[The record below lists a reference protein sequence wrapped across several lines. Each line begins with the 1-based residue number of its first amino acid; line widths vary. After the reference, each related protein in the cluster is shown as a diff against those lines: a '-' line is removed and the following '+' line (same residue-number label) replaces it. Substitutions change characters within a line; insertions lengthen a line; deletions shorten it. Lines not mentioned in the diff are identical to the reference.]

1 MLRRKPEVALVD
13 EYAHSNIPG
22 SANEKRWQDI
32 EKLLDAGIT
41 VISTLNIQHLESL
54 NDVVAQITGVEQ
66 RETVP
71 DEVVRK
77 AAQIEL
83 VDITPEALRRRLAHG
98 NVYPSERIDAAL
110 TNYFRAGNLTAL
122 REIALLWLADQVDSA
137 LAKYR
142 ADKKITDTWE
152 ARERV
157 VVAVTGGPESETLV
171 RRASRIASKS
181 SAQLM
186 VVHVV
191 RGDGLS
197 GVSQREM
204 GKVRELAGSIGA
216 TVHVVV
222 GEEVSCALLDF
233 ARETNA
239 TQLVLGSSRR
249 SRWASIFSEGI
260 GAATIKNSG
269 KIDVHMVSHEA
280 ANRGSA
286 FAAIPPRT
294 RQVVSWLA
302 AVILPL
308 AILAITLRLDPTLDV
323 GGKSAIF
330 FAGVISVALFGGVAP
345 AVLSG
350 LLSGAMLVYF
360 HTEPRHSF
368 VVKSLSNALT
378 IMILLGI
385 AMAIAVLVDAA
396 ASRAREARRASQEAE
411 LLSLFAASVLRGAD
425 LSALLE
431 RVREAYSQ
439 RSVCLV
445 REVDGRLI
453 PVAGVGTES
462 CVTVDAADTAVKV
475 GDDEFWMLM
484 TGRGLTGRDRRVL
497 SVVATQAAG
506 LVKRGELAEEAD
518 KVKSLAEADELR
530 RLLLS
535 ALGHD
540 LRTPLTAA
548 KAAVSSLRAEDVWF
562 SPEDTSELLA
572 TVEESV
578 DQLTLLVANL
588 LDSSRLA
595 AGVVR
600 PELTEV
606 YLEEVVQ
613 RALVGIGG
621 RSTIYGRASIDRVKV
636 EVGGTV
642 AMGDAGLLERVLSN
656 VIDNALHYAP
666 ASIVRVN
673 AGQVGPRV
681 LINIVDEGPGVSKGA
696 AEQMF
701 QPFQRLG
708 DFDTTTGL
716 GLGLSVAKGF
726 VEAMD
731 GTITACDTP
740 GGGLTIL
747 VDLAAPPTG
756 AAPVTRVLVVDDD
769 PQLLRALRINLSV
782 RGYEVITAPTGS
794 RALTL
799 AAEHPPQVVILDLG
813 MPDMSGVEVLAGLRG
828 WLTAPVIVLSART
841 DSSDKVGALDAGADD
856 YMTKPFGMDE
866 LLARLRA
873 AVRRA
878 AVATGADNPV
888 VETKSFIVDLSIKKV
903 IKNGAEVHLTPTEWG
918 MLEMLV
924 RNRGKLVGREELL
937 REVWGPKY
945 ATETH
950 YLRVFLAQL
959 RRKLEDD
966 PSHPAH
972 LLTEAGMGYRFEA

>member
-1 MLRRKPEVALVD
+1 VDDGHVTFTDEPATYDDPLAHRTYPPRRGELRIYLGAAPGVGKTCAMLGEAHRRQERGTDVVGAVIETHGRKKVGELVKGIEVIPPQHISYREGIFPELDIEAVLRRNPEVALVD

-22 SANEKRWQDI
+22 SVNEKRWQDI
-32 EKLLDAGIT
+32 ETLLDAGIT

-222 GEEVSCALLDF
+222 GEDVSSALLDF

-249 SRWASIFSEGI
+249 NRWASIFSEGI

-286 FAAIPPRT
+286 FTAIPPRT

-308 AILAITLRLDPTLDV
+308 AILAITLKLDPTLDV

-368 VVKSLSNALT
+368 AVKSLSNALT

-396 ASRAREARRASQEAE
+396 ASRVREARRASQEAE

-506 LVKRGELAEEAD
+506 LVKRGELAHEAD

-621 RSTIYGRASIDRVKV
+621 RSTINGRASIDRVKV
-636 EVGGTV
+636 EVGGTI

-747 VDLAAPPTG
+747 VDLAAP
-756 AAPVTRVLVVDDD
+756 L
-769 PQLLRALRINLSV
+769 Q
-782 RGYEVITAPTGS
+782 E
-794 RALTL
+794 
-799 AAEHPPQVVILDLG
+799 
-813 MPDMSGVEVLAGLRG
+813 
-828 WLTAPVIVLSART
+828 
-841 DSSDKVGALDAGADD
+841 
-856 YMTKPFGMDE
+856 
-866 LLARLRA
+866 
-873 AVRRA
+873 RRA
-878 AVATGADNPV
+878 KGS
-888 VETKSFIVDLSIKKV
+888 E
-903 IKNGAEVHLTPTEWG
+903 AEE
-918 MLEMLV
+918 
-924 RNRGKLVGREELL
+924 
-937 REVWGPKY
+937 
-945 ATETH
+945 
-950 YLRVFLAQL
+950 
-959 RRKLEDD
+959 RR
-966 PSHPAH
+966 
-972 LLTEAGMGYRFEA
+972 R

>member
-1 MLRRKPEVALVD
+1 VASPAEPRPAQVTYQDDPLRHLGHSQRRGDLRIYLGAAPGVGKTCAMLGEAHRRLERGTDVVAAVVETHGRKKVGELIKGLEVIPPHYISYRGGTFPELDVEAVLRRKPEVALVD
-13 EYAHSNIPG
+13 EYAHSNVPG
-22 SANEKRWQDI
+22 STHDKRWQDI
-32 EKLLDAGIT
+32 ETLLEAGIT

-71 DEVVRK
+71 DEIVRK

-122 REIALLWLADQVDSA
+122 REIALLWLADQVDAA

-197 GVSQREM
+197 GVSPREM
-204 GKVRELAGSIGA
+204 GKVRELAASLGA
-216 TVHVVV
+216 TVHLVV
-222 GEEVSCALLDF
+222 GDDVSTALLDF

-249 SRWASIFSEGI
+249 SRWASFFSEGI
-260 GAATIKNSG
+260 GAATINDSG
-269 KIDVHMVSHEA
+269 KIDVHMVTHEQ
-280 ANRGSA
+280 ANRSLELSS
-286 FAAIPPRT
+286 ISPRT
-294 RQVVSWLA
+294 RQVMSWLA
-302 AVILPL
+302 AVTVPWAVL
-308 AILAITLRLDPTLDV
+308 AVTMRMDAVLDLGAKSTL
-323 GGKSAIF
+323 F
-330 FAGVISVALFGGVAP
+330 FAGVIGVALFGGVAP

-350 LLSGAMLVYF
+350 VLSGALLDYF
-360 HTEPRHSF
+360 HAEPRYSF
-368 VVKSLSNALT
+368 AVANTSNLLT
-378 IMILLGI
+378 IVLLLGV
-385 AMAIAVLVDAA
+385 AMAIALLVDAA
-396 ASRAREARRASQEAE
+396 ASRAREARRATQEAE
-411 LLSLFAASVLRGAD
+411 LLALFAGSVLRGAD
-425 LSALLE
+425 LATLLE

-439 RSVCLV
+439 RAVCLV
-445 REVDGRLI
+445 RDVDGHFE
-453 PVAGVGTES
+453 PVASVGKDP
-462 CVTVDAADTAVKV
+462 CATVDSADTAVKV
-475 GDDEFWMLM
+475 GNDEFWLLM
-484 TGRGLTGRDRRVL
+484 SGRRLTGRDRRVL

-506 LVKRGELAEEAD
+506 LVKQGELAEEAG
-518 KVKSLAEADELR
+518 KVQSLAEADELR

-578 DQLTLLVANL
+578 DQLSLLVANL

-621 RSTIYGRASIDRVKV
+621 RNTIYGRAGIDRVKV

-642 AMGDAGLLERVLSN
+642 AMGDPGLLERVLSN
-656 VIDNALHYAP
+656 VIDNALRYAP
-666 ASIVRVN
+666 ESVVRVN
-673 AGQVGPRV
+673 AGQVGTRV
-681 LINIVDEGPGVSKGA
+681 LINVVDEGPGVSKGA
-696 AEQMF
+696 ADEMF

-716 GLGLSVAKGF
+716 GLGLSVARGF
-726 VEAMD
+726 VEAMS
-731 GTITACDTP
+731 GTITASDTP

-747 VDLAAPPTG
+747 VDLAAPPDE
-756 AAPVTRVLVVDDD
+756 R
-769 PQLLRALRINLSV
+769 
-782 RGYEVITAPTGS
+782 
-794 RALTL
+794 
-799 AAEHPPQVVILDLG
+799 
-813 MPDMSGVEVLAGLRG
+813 
-828 WLTAPVIVLSART
+828 
-841 DSSDKVGALDAGADD
+841 SSDEEEK
-856 YMTKPFGMDE
+856 
-866 LLARLRA
+866 RA
-873 AVRRA
+873 
-878 AVATGADNPV
+878 
-888 VETKSFIVDLSIKKV
+888 
-903 IKNGAEVHLTPTEWG
+903 
-918 MLEMLV
+918 
-924 RNRGKLVGREELL
+924 
-937 REVWGPKY
+937 
-945 ATETH
+945 
-950 YLRVFLAQL
+950 
-959 RRKLEDD
+959 
-966 PSHPAH
+966 
-972 LLTEAGMGYRFEA
+972 

>member
-1 MLRRKPEVALVD
+1 VTFPVDDVEVTSSNEPAASPPANPDTAVSAERRYRDDPYGYSPKTQRRGDLRIYLGAAPGVGKTCAMLGEAHRRLERGTDVVAAVVESHGRKKVNELIKGIEVIPPHHISYRGATFPELDIEAVIARKPEVALVD

-22 SANEKRWQDI
+22 SINDKRWQDI
-32 EKLLDAGIT
+32 EALLDAGIT

-71 DEVVRK
+71 DEIVRK

-110 TNYFRAGNLTAL
+110 TNYFRTGNLTAL
-122 REIALLWLADQVDSA
+122 REIALLWLADQVDAA

-197 GVSQREM
+197 GVSPREM
-204 GKVRELAGSIGA
+204 GKVRELATSLGA
-216 TVHVVV
+216 TVHTVV
-222 GEEVSCALLDF
+222 GDNVSDALLDF

-239 TQLVLGSSRR
+239 TQLVIGSSRR
-249 SRWASIFSEGI
+249 SRWASIFREGI
-260 GAATIKNSG
+260 GAATINNSG
-269 KIDVHMVSHEA
+269 KIDVHMVSHEQ
-280 ANRGSA
+280 ANRGLPFSS
-286 FAAIPPRT
+286 ISPRA
-294 RQVVSWLA
+294 RQVVSWMA
-302 AVILPL
+302 ALTLPWV
-308 AILAITLRLDPTLDV
+308 ILAITLRWLDPTLDV
-323 GGKSAIF
+323 GGKTAIF
-330 FAGVISVALFGGVAP
+330 FAGVIAVALFGGVAP

-350 LLSGAMLVYF
+350 LISGALLVYF
-360 HTEPRHSF
+360 HTEPRNSF
-368 VVKSLSNALT
+368 AVASLSNALT
-378 IMILLGI
+378 IVILLGV

-396 ASRAREARRASQEAE
+396 ASRAREARRTSQEAE
-411 LLSLFAASVLRGAD
+411 LLSLFASSVLRGAD
-425 LSALLE
+425 LETLLE

-439 RSVCLV
+439 RAVCLV
-445 REVDGRLI
+445 RDVDGH
-453 PVAGVGTES
+453 PEKVAGVGVNP
-462 CVTVDAADTAVKV
+462 CVKVDSADTAVRV
-475 GDDEFWMLM
+475 GDDEFWLLM
-484 TGRGLTGRDRRVL
+484 SGRGLTGRDRRVL

-506 LVKRGELAEEAD
+506 LVKRGELAEEAS
-518 KVKSLAEADELR
+518 KVQSLAEADELR

-578 DQLTLLVANL
+578 DQLTSLVANL

-595 AGVVR
+595 AGVVK

-613 RALVGIGG
+613 RAIVSIGG
-621 RSTIYGRASIDRVKV
+621 RSTMLGRGSLDQVKV
-636 EVGGTV
+636 EVDGTT
-642 AMGDAGLLERVLSN
+642 AMGDAGLLERVISN

-666 ASIVRVN
+666 RSVVRVN
-673 AGQVGPRV
+673 AGQVGNRV
-681 LINIVDEGPGVSKGA
+681 LISVVDEGPGVSKGA

-726 VEAMD
+726 VEAME
-731 GTITACDTP
+731 GTVTASDTP
-740 GGGLTIL
+740 GGGLTVL
-747 VDLAAPPTG
+747 VDLAAPE
-756 AAPVTRVLVVDDD
+756 
-769 PQLLRALRINLSV
+769 Q
-782 RGYEVITAPTGS
+782 E
-794 RALTL
+794 
-799 AAEHPPQVVILDLG
+799 
-813 MPDMSGVEVLAGLRG
+813 
-828 WLTAPVIVLSART
+828 
-841 DSSDKVGALDAGADD
+841 
-856 YMTKPFGMDE
+856 
-866 LLARLRA
+866 
-873 AVRRA
+873 RR
-878 AVATGADNPV
+878 
-888 VETKSFIVDLSIKKV
+888 
-903 IKNGAEVHLTPTEWG
+903 
-918 MLEMLV
+918 
-924 RNRGKLVGREELL
+924 
-937 REVWGPKY
+937 
-945 ATETH
+945 
-950 YLRVFLAQL
+950 Q
-959 RRKLEDD
+959 
-966 PSHPAH
+966 
-972 LLTEAGMGYRFEA
+972 

>member
-1 MLRRKPEVALVD
+1 VTSTDEPAAPAVASSVEPRPAQGNYQDDPLGHLGQSHRRGDLRIYLGAAPGVGKTCGMLGEAHRRLERGTDVVAAVVETHGRKKVGELIKGIEVIPPHYISYRGGTFPELNVEAVLQRKPEVALVD

-22 SANEKRWQDI
+22 STHDKRWQDI
-32 EKLLDAGIT
+32 ETLLDAGIT

-71 DEVVRK
+71 DEIVRK

-186 VVHVV
+186 VVHVA

-197 GVSQREM
+197 GVSPREM

-222 GEEVSCALLDF
+222 GDEVSCALLDF

-269 KIDVHMVSHEA
+269 KIDVHMVSHEQ
-280 ANRGSA
+280 ANRGLELSA
-286 FAAIPPRT
+286 ISPRT
-294 RQVVSWLA
+294 RQVMSWLA
-302 AVILPL
+302 AVTMPW
-308 AILAITLRLDPTLDV
+308 AILAVTIRVDPALDL
-323 GGKSAIF
+323 GAKSALF
-330 FAGVISVALFGGVAP
+330 FAGVIGVALFGGVAP

-350 LLSGAMLVYF
+350 LLSGVLLDYF
-360 HTEPRHSF
+360 HTEPRYSF
-368 VVKSLSNALT
+368 TVANASNLLT
-378 IMILLGI
+378 IVLLLGV

-396 ASRAREARRASQEAE
+396 ASRAREARRAGQEAE

-425 LSALLE
+425 LNTLLE

-439 RSVCLV
+439 RAVCLV
-445 REVDGRLI
+445 REVDGRMI
-453 PVAGVGTES
+453 PVAGVGSEA
-462 CVTVDAADTAVKV
+462 CLTVDAADTAVKV
-475 GDDEFWMLM
+475 GDEEFWMLM
-484 TGRGLTGRDRRVL
+484 SGRRLTGRDRRVL

-506 LVKRGELAEEAD
+506 LVKQGELAEEAG
-518 KVKSLAEADELR
+518 KVQSLAEADELR

-548 KAAVSSLRAEDVWF
+548 KAAASSLRAEDVWF

-578 DQLTLLVANL
+578 DQLSLLVANL

-656 VIDNALHYAP
+656 VIDNALRYAP
-666 ASIVRVN
+666 GSMVRIN

-681 LINIVDEGPGVSKGA
+681 LINIIDEGPGVSKGA
-696 AEQMF
+696 ADEMF

-726 VEAMD
+726 VEAMS
-731 GTITACDTP
+731 GTITASDTP

-747 VDLAAPPTG
+747 VDLAAPLQERHG
-756 AAPVTRVLVVDDD
+756 SDAAMKRV
-769 PQLLRALRINLSV
+769 
-782 RGYEVITAPTGS
+782 
-794 RALTL
+794 
-799 AAEHPPQVVILDLG
+799 
-813 MPDMSGVEVLAGLRG
+813 
-828 WLTAPVIVLSART
+828 
-841 DSSDKVGALDAGADD
+841 GADD
-856 YMTKPFGMDE
+856 
-866 LLARLRA
+866 
-873 AVRRA
+873 
-878 AVATGADNPV
+878 
-888 VETKSFIVDLSIKKV
+888 
-903 IKNGAEVHLTPTEWG
+903 
-918 MLEMLV
+918 
-924 RNRGKLVGREELL
+924 
-937 REVWGPKY
+937 
-945 ATETH
+945 
-950 YLRVFLAQL
+950 
-959 RRKLEDD
+959 
-966 PSHPAH
+966 
-972 LLTEAGMGYRFEA
+972 

>member
-1 MLRRKPEVALVD
+1 
-13 EYAHSNIPG
+13 
-22 SANEKRWQDI
+22 
-32 EKLLDAGIT
+32 
-41 VISTLNIQHLESL
+41 
-54 NDVVAQITGVEQ
+54 
-66 RETVP
+66 
-71 DEVVRK
+71 
-77 AAQIEL
+77 
-83 VDITPEALRRRLAHG
+83 
-98 NVYPSERIDAAL
+98 
-110 TNYFRAGNLTAL
+110 
-122 REIALLWLADQVDSA
+122 
-137 LAKYR
+137 
-142 ADKKITDTWE
+142 
-152 ARERV
+152 
-157 VVAVTGGPESETLV
+157 
-171 RRASRIASKS
+171 
-181 SAQLM
+181 
-186 VVHVV
+186 
-191 RGDGLS
+191 
-197 GVSQREM
+197 M

-222 GEEVSCALLDF
+222 GDEVSCALLDF

-260 GAATIKNSG
+260 GAATIKNSA

-280 ANRGSA
+280 ANRSLA
-286 FAAIPPRT
+286 FATISPRA

-308 AILAITLRLDPTLDV
+308 AILAITIRLDPTLDV
-323 GGKSAIF
+323 GGKSALF
-330 FAGVISVALFGGVAP
+330 FAGVVGVALFGGVAP

-350 LLSGAMLVYF
+350 LLSGALLVYF
-360 HTEPRHSF
+360 HTEPRYSF
-368 VVKSLSNALT
+368 AVKSFSNALT
-378 IMILLGI
+378 IVILLGV

-396 ASRAREARRASQEAE
+396 ASRAREARRAGQEAE

-425 LSALLE
+425 LNALLE

-445 REVDGRLI
+445 REVDGRLV

-462 CVTVDAADTAVKV
+462 CVTVDSADTAVKV
-475 GDDEFWMLM
+475 GDEEFWMLM

-642 AMGDAGLLERVLSN
+642 TMGDAGLLERVLSN
-656 VIDNALHYAP
+656 VIDNALRYAP
-666 ASIVRVN
+666 ASFVRVN

-726 VEAMD
+726 IEAMD
-731 GTITACDTP
+731 GTITASDTP
-740 GGGLTIL
+740 GGGLTIV
-747 VDLAAPPTG
+747 VDMAAP
-756 AAPVTRVLVVDDD
+756 R
-769 PQLLRALRINLSV
+769 QERRRS
-782 RGYEVITAPTGS
+782 
-794 RALTL
+794 
-799 AAEHPPQVVILDLG
+799 
-813 MPDMSGVEVLAGLRG
+813 
-828 WLTAPVIVLSART
+828 
-841 DSSDKVGALDAGADD
+841 ADD
-856 YMTKPFGMDE
+856 
-866 LLARLRA
+866 
-873 AVRRA
+873 
-878 AVATGADNPV
+878 
-888 VETKSFIVDLSIKKV
+888 
-903 IKNGAEVHLTPTEWG
+903 
-918 MLEMLV
+918 
-924 RNRGKLVGREELL
+924 
-937 REVWGPKY
+937 
-945 ATETH
+945 
-950 YLRVFLAQL
+950 
-959 RRKLEDD
+959 
-966 PSHPAH
+966 
-972 LLTEAGMGYRFEA
+972 

>member
-1 MLRRKPEVALVD
+1 VTSIDEPPAPAVASPVEPRPAQVTYQDDPLGHLGHSQRRGDLRIYLGAAPGVGKTCAMLGEAHRRLERGTDVVAAVVETHGRKKVGELIQGIEVIPPHYISYRGGTFPELDVEAVLQRKPEVALVD

-22 SANEKRWQDI
+22 STHDKRWEDI
-32 EKLLDAGIT
+32 ETLLDAGIT

-54 NDVVAQITGVEQ
+54 NDVVAQITGIEQ

-110 TNYFRAGNLTAL
+110 TNYFRTGNLTAL
-122 REIALLWLADQVDSA
+122 REIALLWLADQVDAA

-142 ADKKITDTWE
+142 ADQKITDTWE

-186 VVHVV
+186 VVHVA

-197 GVSQREM
+197 GASPRDM

-222 GEEVSCALLDF
+222 GDEVSCALLDF

-249 SRWASIFSEGI
+249 SRWARVFSEGI
-260 GAATIKNSG
+260 GAATINNSG
-269 KIDVHMVSHEA
+269 KIDVHMVSHEQ
-280 ANRGSA
+280 ANRGLELSA
-286 FAAIPPRT
+286 ISPRT
-294 RQVVSWLA
+294 RQVMSWLA
-302 AVILPL
+302 AVTMPW
-308 AILAITLRLDPTLDV
+308 AILAVTIRLDSALDLGAKSTL
-323 GGKSAIF
+323 F
-330 FAGVISVALFGGVAP
+330 FAGVVGVALFGGVAP

-350 LLSGAMLVYF
+350 VLSGAMLDYF
-360 HTEPRHSF
+360 HAEPRYSF
-368 VVKSLSNALT
+368 AVANTSNLLT
-378 IMILLGI
+378 IVLLLGV

-396 ASRAREARRASQEAE
+396 ASRAREARRAGQEAE

-425 LSALLE
+425 LNTLLE

-439 RSVCLV
+439 RAVCLV
-445 REVDGRLI
+445 REVDGRVI
-453 PVAGVGTES
+453 PVAGVGSEACLTL
-462 CVTVDAADTAVKV
+462 DAADTAVNV
-475 GDDEFWMLM
+475 GDEEFWMLM
-484 TGRGLTGRDRRVL
+484 SGRRLTGRDRRVL

-506 LVKRGELAEEAD
+506 LVKQGELAEEAG
-518 KVKSLAEADELR
+518 KVQSLAEADELR

-621 RSTIYGRASIDRVKV
+621 RNTIYGRASIDRVKV
-636 EVGGTV
+636 EVGATV

-656 VIDNALHYAP
+656 VIDNALRYAP
-666 ASIVRVN
+666 TSMVRVN

-681 LINIVDEGPGVSKGA
+681 LINIIDEGPGVSKGA
-696 AEQMF
+696 ADEMF

-726 VEAMD
+726 VEAMS
-731 GTITACDTP
+731 GTITASDTP

-747 VDLAAPPTG
+747 IDLAAPLQERHG
-756 AAPVTRVLVVDDD
+756 SDAAMKRSGVDD
-769 PQLLRALRINLSV
+769 
-782 RGYEVITAPTGS
+782 
-794 RALTL
+794 
-799 AAEHPPQVVILDLG
+799 
-813 MPDMSGVEVLAGLRG
+813 
-828 WLTAPVIVLSART
+828 
-841 DSSDKVGALDAGADD
+841 
-856 YMTKPFGMDE
+856 
-866 LLARLRA
+866 
-873 AVRRA
+873 
-878 AVATGADNPV
+878 
-888 VETKSFIVDLSIKKV
+888 
-903 IKNGAEVHLTPTEWG
+903 
-918 MLEMLV
+918 
-924 RNRGKLVGREELL
+924 
-937 REVWGPKY
+937 
-945 ATETH
+945 
-950 YLRVFLAQL
+950 
-959 RRKLEDD
+959 
-966 PSHPAH
+966 
-972 LLTEAGMGYRFEA
+972 

>member
-1 MLRRKPEVALVD
+1 VTSTDEPAAPALASPAEPRPAQVTYQDDPLRHLGHSQRRGDLRIYLGAAPGVGKTCAMLGEAHRRLERGTDVVAAVVETHGRKKVGELIKGLEVIPPHYISYRGGTFPELDVEAVLRRKPEVALVD
-13 EYAHSNIPG
+13 EYAHSNVPG
-22 SANEKRWQDI
+22 STHDKRWEDI
-32 EKLLDAGIT
+32 ETLLEAGIT

-71 DEVVRK
+71 DEIVRK

-122 REIALLWLADQVDSA
+122 REIALLWLADQVDAA

-197 GVSQREM
+197 SVSPREM
-204 GKVRELAGSIGA
+204 GKVRELAASLGA
-216 TVHVVV
+216 TVHLVV
-222 GEEVSCALLDF
+222 GDDVSTALLDF

-239 TQLVLGSSRR
+239 TQLVIGSSRR
-249 SRWASIFSEGI
+249 SRWASFFSEGI
-260 GAATIKNSG
+260 GAATINDSG
-269 KIDVHMVSHEA
+269 KIDVHMVTHEQ
-280 ANRGSA
+280 ANRALELSA
-286 FAAIPPRT
+286 ISPRT

-302 AVILPL
+302 AVTMPW
-308 AILAITLRLDPTLDV
+308 AILAVTLRLDSVLDLGAKSTL
-323 GGKSAIF
+323 F
-330 FAGVISVALFGGVAP
+330 FAGVIAIALFGGVAP

-350 LLSGAMLVYF
+350 LLSGALLDYF
-360 HTEPRHSF
+360 HAEPRYSF
-368 VVKSLSNALT
+368 AIANTSSLLT
-378 IMILLGI
+378 IVLLLGV
-385 AMAIAVLVDAA
+385 AMAIALLVDAA
-396 ASRAREARRASQEAE
+396 ASRAREARRATQEAE
-411 LLSLFAASVLRGAD
+411 LLALFAGSVLRGAD
-425 LSALLE
+425 LATLLE

-439 RSVCLV
+439 RAVCLV
-445 REVDGRLI
+445 RDVDGRFE
-453 PVAGVGTES
+453 PVASVGKDP
-462 CVTVDAADTAVKV
+462 CATVDSADTAVKV
-475 GDDEFWMLM
+475 GNDEFWLLM
-484 TGRGLTGRDRRVL
+484 SGRRLTGRDRRVL

-506 LVKRGELAEEAD
+506 LVKQHELAEEAG
-518 KVKSLAEADELR
+518 KVQSLAEADELR

-578 DQLTLLVANL
+578 DQLSLLVANL

-621 RSTIYGRASIDRVKV
+621 RNTIYGRAGIDRVKV

-642 AMGDAGLLERVLSN
+642 AMGDPGLLERVLSN
-656 VIDNALHYAP
+656 VIDNALRYAP
-666 ASIVRVN
+666 ESVVRVN
-673 AGQVGPRV
+673 AGQVGTRV
-681 LINIVDEGPGVSKGA
+681 LINVVDEGPGVSKGA
-696 AEQMF
+696 ADEMF

-708 DFDTTTGL
+708 DCDTTTGL
-716 GLGLSVAKGF
+716 GLGLSVARGF
-726 VEAMD
+726 VEAMS
-731 GTITACDTP
+731 GTITASDTP

-747 VDLAAPPTG
+747 VDLAAPPHE
-756 AAPVTRVLVVDDD
+756 R
-769 PQLLRALRINLSV
+769 
-782 RGYEVITAPTGS
+782 
-794 RALTL
+794 
-799 AAEHPPQVVILDLG
+799 
-813 MPDMSGVEVLAGLRG
+813 
-828 WLTAPVIVLSART
+828 
-841 DSSDKVGALDAGADD
+841 SSDEEEK
-856 YMTKPFGMDE
+856 
-866 LLARLRA
+866 RA
-873 AVRRA
+873 
-878 AVATGADNPV
+878 
-888 VETKSFIVDLSIKKV
+888 
-903 IKNGAEVHLTPTEWG
+903 
-918 MLEMLV
+918 
-924 RNRGKLVGREELL
+924 
-937 REVWGPKY
+937 
-945 ATETH
+945 
-950 YLRVFLAQL
+950 
-959 RRKLEDD
+959 
-966 PSHPAH
+966 
-972 LLTEAGMGYRFEA
+972 

>member
-1 MLRRKPEVALVD
+1 MTFPVDDGGVTSTNEPATYDDPLAHRVYKQRRGELRIYLGAAPGVGKTCAMLGEAHRRLERGTDVVAAVVESHGRKKVAELIQGIEVVPPHYISYRGSTFAELDIEAVLARKPEVALVD

-22 SANEKRWQDI
+22 STHEKRWEDI
-32 EKLLDAGIT
+32 EALLDAGIT
-41 VISTLNIQHLESL
+41 VISTLNVQHLESL

-71 DEVVRK
+71 DEIVRK

-197 GVSQREM
+197 GVVPREM
-204 GKVRELAGSIGA
+204 AKVRELAGSIGA
-216 TVHVVV
+216 TVHTVV
-222 GEEVSCALLDF
+222 GDDVSCALLDF

-239 TQLVLGSSRR
+239 TQLVLGTSRR

-280 ANRGSA
+280 ANSGLSS
-286 FAAIPPRT
+286 FSNISPRA

-323 GGKSAIF
+323 GGKSALF
-330 FAGVISVALFGGVAP
+330 FAGVVGVALFGGVAP

-350 LLSGAMLVYF
+350 LLSGALLIYF
-360 HTEPRHSF
+360 HTEPRYSF
-368 VVKSLSNALT
+368 AVKSLSNALT
-378 IMILLGI
+378 IVILLGV

-425 LSALLE
+425 LNALLE

-462 CVTVDAADTAVKV
+462 CVTVDSADTAVKV
-475 GDDEFWMLM
+475 GDEEFWMLM

-506 LVKRGELAEEAD
+506 LVKRGELAEEAG

-656 VIDNALHYAP
+656 VIDNALRYAP
-666 ASIVRVN
+666 ASVVRVN

-731 GTITACDTP
+731 GTITATDTP

-747 VDLAAPPTG
+747 IDMAAPLQDRRSSPADRAG
-756 AAPVTRVLVVDDD
+756 DDAE
-769 PQLLRALRINLSV
+769 PSV
-782 RGYEVITAPTGS
+782 P
-794 RALTL
+794 
-799 AAEHPPQVVILDLG
+799 
-813 MPDMSGVEVLAGLRG
+813 
-828 WLTAPVIVLSART
+828 
-841 DSSDKVGALDAGADD
+841 
-856 YMTKPFGMDE
+856 
-866 LLARLRA
+866 
-873 AVRRA
+873 
-878 AVATGADNPV
+878 
-888 VETKSFIVDLSIKKV
+888 
-903 IKNGAEVHLTPTEWG
+903 
-918 MLEMLV
+918 
-924 RNRGKLVGREELL
+924 EEQ
-937 REVWGPKY
+937 
-945 ATETH
+945 H
-950 YLRVFLAQL
+950 
-959 RRKLEDD
+959 
-966 PSHPAH
+966 S
-972 LLTEAGMGYRFEA
+972 

>member
-1 MLRRKPEVALVD
+1 VTSTNEPAAPAVASPVEPRPAQVTYQDDPLRHLGQSHRRGDLRIYLGAAPGVGKTCAMLGEAHRRLERGTDVVAAVVETHGRKKVGELIQGIEVIPPHYISYRGGTFPELDVEAVLQRKPEVALVD

-22 SANEKRWQDI
+22 STHNKRWQDI
-32 EKLLDAGIT
+32 ETLLDAGIT

-142 ADKKITDTWE
+142 ADQKITDTWE

-171 RRASRIASKS
+171 RRAFRIASKS

-186 VVHVV
+186 VVHVA

-197 GVSQREM
+197 GASPREM

-222 GEEVSCALLDF
+222 GDEVSSALLDF

-260 GAATIKNSG
+260 GAATINNSG
-269 KIDVHMVSHEA
+269 KIDVHMVSHEQ
-280 ANRGSA
+280 ANRGLELSA
-286 FAAIPPRT
+286 ISPRT
-294 RQVVSWLA
+294 RQVLSWLA
-302 AVILPL
+302 AVTMPW
-308 AILAITLRLDPTLDV
+308 AILAVTIRLDSALDLGAKSTL
-323 GGKSAIF
+323 F
-330 FAGVISVALFGGVAP
+330 FAGVIGVALFGGVAP

-350 LLSGAMLVYF
+350 VLSGAMLDYF
-360 HTEPRHSF
+360 HTEPRFSF
-368 VVKSLSNALT
+368 AVANTSNLLT
-378 IMILLGI
+378 IVLLLGV

-396 ASRAREARRASQEAE
+396 ASRAREARRAGQEAE

-425 LSALLE
+425 LNTLLE

-439 RSVCLV
+439 RAVCLV
-445 REVDGRLI
+445 REVDGRVI
-453 PVAGVGTES
+453 PVAGVGSEA
-462 CVTVDAADTAVKV
+462 CLTVDAADTAVNV
-475 GDDEFWMLM
+475 GDEEFWMLM
-484 TGRGLTGRDRRVL
+484 SGRRLTGRDRRVL

-506 LVKRGELAEEAD
+506 LVKQGELAEEAG
-518 KVKSLAEADELR
+518 KVQSLAEADELR

-548 KAAVSSLRAEDVWF
+548 KAAASSLRAEDVWF

-572 TVEESV
+572 TIEESV
-578 DQLTLLVANL
+578 DQLSLLVANL

-621 RSTIYGRASIDRVKV
+621 RNTIYGRASIDRVKV
-636 EVGGTV
+636 EVGATV

-656 VIDNALHYAP
+656 VIDNALRYAP
-666 ASIVRVN
+666 ASMVRVN

-681 LINIVDEGPGVSKGA
+681 LINIIDEGPGVSKGA
-696 AEQMF
+696 ADDMF

-726 VEAMD
+726 VEAMS
-731 GTITACDTP
+731 GTITASDTP

-747 VDLAAPPTG
+747 IDLAAPLQDRDG
-756 AAPVTRVLVVDDD
+756 NDAEMKRSGIDD
-769 PQLLRALRINLSV
+769 
-782 RGYEVITAPTGS
+782 
-794 RALTL
+794 
-799 AAEHPPQVVILDLG
+799 
-813 MPDMSGVEVLAGLRG
+813 
-828 WLTAPVIVLSART
+828 
-841 DSSDKVGALDAGADD
+841 
-856 YMTKPFGMDE
+856 
-866 LLARLRA
+866 
-873 AVRRA
+873 
-878 AVATGADNPV
+878 
-888 VETKSFIVDLSIKKV
+888 
-903 IKNGAEVHLTPTEWG
+903 
-918 MLEMLV
+918 
-924 RNRGKLVGREELL
+924 
-937 REVWGPKY
+937 
-945 ATETH
+945 
-950 YLRVFLAQL
+950 
-959 RRKLEDD
+959 
-966 PSHPAH
+966 
-972 LLTEAGMGYRFEA
+972 

>member
-1 MLRRKPEVALVD
+1 VTSTDEPAAPAGASAAEPRPAQVTYQDDPLGHLGQSHRRGDLRIYLGAAPGVGKTCAMLGEAHRRLERGTDVVAAVVETHGRKKVGELIKGIEVIPPHYISYRGGTFPELDVEAVLRRKPEVALVD

-22 SANEKRWQDI
+22 STHDKRWQDI
-32 EKLLDAGIT
+32 ETLLDAGIT

-54 NDVVAQITGVEQ
+54 NDVVAQITGIEQ

-142 ADKKITDTWE
+142 ADQKITDTWE

-186 VVHVV
+186 VVHVA

-197 GVSQREM
+197 GASTRGM

-216 TVHVVV
+216 SVHVVV
-222 GEEVSCALLDF
+222 GDEVSCALLDF

-269 KIDVHMVSHEA
+269 KIDVHMVSHEQ
-280 ANRGSA
+280 ANRGLELSA
-286 FAAIPPRT
+286 ISPRT

-302 AVILPL
+302 AVTMPW
-308 AILAITLRLDPTLDV
+308 AILAVTIRLDSALDL
-323 GGKSAIF
+323 GAKSALF
-330 FAGVISVALFGGVAP
+330 FAGVIGVALFGGVAP
-345 AVLSG
+345 AVLCG
-350 LLSGAMLVYF
+350 VLSGALLDYF
-360 HTEPRHSF
+360 HTEPRYSF
-368 VVKSLSNALT
+368 AVANTSNLLT
-378 IMILLGI
+378 IVLLLGV

-396 ASRAREARRASQEAE
+396 ASRAREARRAGQEAE

-425 LSALLE
+425 LNTLLE

-439 RSVCLV
+439 RAVCLV
-445 REVDGRLI
+445 REVDGRMV
-453 PVAGVGTES
+453 PVAGVGSEA
-462 CVTVDAADTAVKV
+462 CLTVDAADTAVNV
-475 GDDEFWMLM
+475 GDEEFWMLM
-484 TGRGLTGRDRRVL
+484 SGRRLTGRDRRVL

-506 LVKRGELAEEAD
+506 LVKQGELAEEAG
-518 KVKSLAEADELR
+518 KVQSLAEADELR

-548 KAAVSSLRAEDVWF
+548 KAAASSLRAEDVWF

-621 RSTIYGRASIDRVKV
+621 RNTIYGRASIDRVKV
-636 EVGGTV
+636 EVGATV

-656 VIDNALHYAP
+656 VIDNALRYAP
-666 ASIVRVN
+666 ASMVRVN

-681 LINIVDEGPGVSKGA
+681 LINVIDEGPGVSKGA
-696 AEQMF
+696 ADEMF

-726 VEAMD
+726 VEAMS
-731 GTITACDTP
+731 GTITASDTP

-747 VDLAAPPTG
+747 IDLAAPLQDRRG
-756 AAPVTRVLVVDDD
+756 SEAND
-769 PQLLRALRINLSV
+769 RA
-782 RGYEVITAPTGS
+782 GDE
-794 RALTL
+794 
-799 AAEHPPQVVILDLG
+799 AE
-813 MPDMSGVEVLAGLRG
+813 R
-828 WLTAPVIVLSART
+828 
-841 DSSDKVGALDAGADD
+841 SD
-856 YMTKPFGMDE
+856 E
-866 LLARLRA
+866 EE
-873 AVRRA
+873 RR
-878 AVATGADNPV
+878 
-888 VETKSFIVDLSIKKV
+888 
-903 IKNGAEVHLTPTEWG
+903 
-918 MLEMLV
+918 
-924 RNRGKLVGREELL
+924 R
-937 REVWGPKY
+937 
-945 ATETH
+945 
-950 YLRVFLAQL
+950 
-959 RRKLEDD
+959 
-966 PSHPAH
+966 
-972 LLTEAGMGYRFEA
+972 

>member
-1 MLRRKPEVALVD
+1 MTSTDEPAAPTVASPAPPRPAQVTYHDDPLRHLGQSQRRGDLRIYLGAAPGVGKTCAMLGEAHRRLERGTDVVAAVVETHGRKKVGELIQGIEVIPPHYISYRGGTFPELDVEAVLQRKPEVALVD
-13 EYAHSNIPG
+13 EYAHSNVPG
-22 SANEKRWQDI
+22 SAHDKRWQDI
-32 EKLLDAGIT
+32 ETLLDAGIT

-54 NDVVAQITGVEQ
+54 NDVVAQITGIEQ

-71 DEVVRK
+71 DEIVRK

-122 REIALLWLADQVDSA
+122 REIALLWLADQVDAA

-142 ADKKITDTWE
+142 ADQKITATWE

-186 VVHVV
+186 VVHVA

-197 GVSQREM
+197 GASPREM

-222 GEEVSCALLDF
+222 GDDVSSALLDF

-239 TQLVLGSSRR
+239 TQLVIGTSRR

-269 KIDVHMVSHEA
+269 KIDVHMVSHEQ
-280 ANRGSA
+280 ANRALELSA
-286 FAAIPPRT
+286 ISPRT
-294 RQVVSWLA
+294 RQLLSWLA
-302 AVILPL
+302 AVTMPWATL
-308 AILAITLRLDPTLDV
+308 AVTIRLDSALDLGAKSTL
-323 GGKSAIF
+323 F
-330 FAGVISVALFGGVAP
+330 FAGVIGVALFGGVAP

-350 LLSGAMLVYF
+350 VLSGAMLDYF

-368 VVKSLSNALT
+368 AVANTSNLLT
-378 IMILLGI
+378 IVLLLGV

-396 ASRAREARRASQEAE
+396 ASRAREARRAGQEAE

-425 LSALLE
+425 LNTLLE

-439 RSVCLV
+439 RAVCLV
-445 REVDGRLI
+445 REVDGRAI
-453 PVAGVGTES
+453 PVAGVGSEACLTMDS
-462 CVTVDAADTAVKV
+462 ADTAVNV
-475 GDDEFWMLM
+475 GDEEFWMLM
-484 TGRGLTGRDRRVL
+484 SGRRLTGRDRRVL

-506 LVKRGELAEEAD
+506 LVKQGELAVEAG
-518 KVKSLAEADELR
+518 KVQSLAEADELR

-548 KAAVSSLRAEDVWF
+548 KAAASSLRAEDVWF

-606 YLEEVVQ
+606 YLEEIVQ

-621 RSTIYGRASIDRVKV
+621 RNTIYGRASIDRVKV
-636 EVGGTV
+636 EVGATV

-656 VIDNALHYAP
+656 VIDNALRYAP
-666 ASIVRVN
+666 ASMVRVN

-681 LINIVDEGPGVSKGA
+681 LINVIDEGPGVSKGA
-696 AEQMF
+696 ADKMF

-726 VEAMD
+726 VEAMS
-731 GTITACDTP
+731 GTITASDTP

-747 VDLAAPPTG
+747 IDLAAPLQDRHG
-756 AAPVTRVLVVDDD
+756 SDVAMKRS
-769 PQLLRALRINLSV
+769 SV
-782 RGYEVITAPTGS
+782 N
-794 RALTL
+794 
-799 AAEHPPQVVILDLG
+799 D
-813 MPDMSGVEVLAGLRG
+813 
-828 WLTAPVIVLSART
+828 
-841 DSSDKVGALDAGADD
+841 
-856 YMTKPFGMDE
+856 
-866 LLARLRA
+866 
-873 AVRRA
+873 
-878 AVATGADNPV
+878 
-888 VETKSFIVDLSIKKV
+888 
-903 IKNGAEVHLTPTEWG
+903 
-918 MLEMLV
+918 
-924 RNRGKLVGREELL
+924 
-937 REVWGPKY
+937 
-945 ATETH
+945 
-950 YLRVFLAQL
+950 
-959 RRKLEDD
+959 
-966 PSHPAH
+966 
-972 LLTEAGMGYRFEA
+972 